1 MILVTKVDNYKEIN
15 KELLSLI
22 NKIPKTSLNE
32 EEQNISNTDWTLPRD
47 FKREYLDYFY
57 KIIKP
62 YMFKLADQLNSKNWK
77 IYNGWFQQYNKLENH
92 KWHVHGGANFTN
104 VYFIELPSNDLGTEI
119 LNNEKINLEE
129 GDLLTFPACYYHRS
143 PINQTDKRK
152 TIISF
157 NSDFYDYKEKT
168 NAR

>member
-1 MILVTKVDNYKEIN
+1 MILITKIDNYKDIN

-22 NKIPKTSLNE
+22 NKIPKTPLIE
-32 EEQNISNTDWTLPRD
+32 QEQNISNTDWTLPKN
-47 FKREYLDYFY
+47 FKREYLEYFY
-57 KIIKP
+57 EIIKP

-77 IYNGWFQQYNKLENH
+77 IHNGWFQQYNKLENH
-92 KWHVHGGANFTN
+92 KWHDHGGANFTN
-104 VYFIELPSNDLGTEI
+104 VYFVELPSKDLGTEI
-119 LNNEKINLEE
+119 LNKEKLNIEE

-157 NSDFYDYKEKT
+157 NSDFYDYKEEN
-168 NAR
+168 NAG

>member
-1 MILVTKVDNYKEIN
+1 MILITKVDNHKEIN

-57 KIIKP
+57 TIIRP
-62 YMFKLADQLNSKNWK
+62 YMLKLADQLNSKNWK
-77 IYNGWFQQYNKLENH
+77 IHNGWFQQYHKLENH
-92 KWHVHGGANFTN
+92 SWHVHGGANFTN
-104 VYFIELPSNDLGTEI
+104 VYFIELPSDDLGTEI
-119 LNNEKINLEE
+119 LNHKKINVKE

-143 PINQTDKRK
+143 PVNQTDKRK

-157 NSDFYDYKEKT
+157 NSDFE
-168 NAR
+168 